1 MLTPDDLISPLI
13 ESLALSDPD
22 ALDKMITPI
31 KPITK
36 AKIRKYIKHVNKLI
50 EGPRA
55 KYFRDEGIK
64 PVPHPFSEIEIKG
77 QLEKTTRLWITLFD
91 KYGKEAAD
99 NQIKHTSRFL
109 AYEDAKAQSDTVK

>member
-13 ESLALSDPD
+13 ESNYSKRPRYPYKLL
-22 ALDKMITPI
+22 TPI

-36 AKIRKYIKHVNKLI
+36 AKIRKHKKHVNKLI

-55 KYFRDEGIK
+55 KYFRDAGIK

-77 QLEKTTRLWITLFD
+77 QLEKTTCLWITLRD

-99 NQIKHTSRFL
+99 NQIKHTSRL
-109 AYEDAKAQSDTVK
+109 VAYEDAKAQSTTR

>member
-1 MLTPDDLISPLI
+1 MLTPDDLRSPLI
-13 ESLALSDPD
+13 EKNILNGPD
-22 ALDKMITPI
+22 TLTKLLKPI

-36 AKIRKYIKHVNKLI
+36 AKIRKHKKHVNKLI

-55 KYFRDEGIK
+55 KYFRDAGIK

-77 QLEKTTRLWITLFD
+77 QLEKTTYLWITLRD

-99 NQIKHTSRFL
+99 NQIKHTSRL
-109 AYEDAKAQSDTVK
+109 VAYEDAKAQSTMR